1 MAKKLKANTVLS
13 EKSDNFIEKINS
25 EMYYQ
30 SDFSSDSFDFNWVD
44 EIEFA
49 CPYLDNIV
57 TNPKVALIK
66 EEDVVKIEKAKKV
79 SVASI
84 KNLSKNTHFIDKVD
98 EETEEVQ
105 PSKLLIERTEETFN
119 TYENRFLFTLVYNLS
134 RFIMLKEK
142 N

>member
-1 MAKKLKANTVLS
+1 
-13 EKSDNFIEKINS
+13 
-25 EMYYQ
+25 MYYQ

-84 KNLSKNTHFIDKVD
+84 KTYLKTL
-98 EETEEVQ
+98 T
-105 PSKLLIERTEETFN
+105 LLI
-119 TYENRFLFTLVYNLS
+119 
-134 RFIMLKEK
+134 K
-142 N
+142 